1 MDEVIWSCVLVVNVI
16 LVYELV
22 YVTEGSSK
30 L

>member
-22 YVTEGSSK
+22 YVPEGSSK